1 MANNLSSLIVFRLLA
16 GIGAS
21 CPITLGGGTIADMI
35 PLEKRG
41 LAMMFWIMG
50 PIMGPTFGPLAGS
63 YLAQAKG
70 WRWIFWLLTI
80 CVSLIFSE
88 E

>member
-63 YLAQAKG
+63 YLAQASTL
-70 WRWIFWLLTI
+70 R
-80 CVSLIFSE
+80 
-88 E
+88 